1 VDLIGEVVRLIGIEA
16 IAEERFAEPSPTT
29 QADVVLDFCS
39 ILHQRFAAQGFFEAR
54 THTLVSDSLFQNLIS
69 KSETIRLSNPPGEN
83 QSLLRPAL
91 VPALLS
97 AVQRN
102 LSHGQQTVRFYEIGK
117 VFRRGAKEEVSSLGI
132 AMTGFSTPPSWRGRK
147 TRLLDLYDL
156 KGIIQSMTQELLR
169 FVSSTAAPVTR
180 IPITPLSLEENLC
193 LYVLAESGETIG
205 VAGQLSPCWSRKLGI
220 PGGVLVAE
228 LWLDPLQRGS
238 AMARRKVSAIPR
250 YPAIVRDL
258 AILLPKKLSY
268 ASILETLL
276 SVGEPFLCSVM
287 PFDVFIDHTGLKLP
301 LHYWRSIGV
310 SLVFRSAERTLT
322 KQEVVI
328 AEKRLKQRLVSR
340 LGVGFRDSPPDDLW
354 NNSLC
359 GE

>member
-1 VDLIGEVVRLIGIEA
+1 
-16 IAEERFAEPSPTT
+16 
-29 QADVVLDFCS
+29 
-39 ILHQRFAAQGFFEAR
+39 
-54 THTLVSDSLFQNLIS
+54 
-69 KSETIRLSNPPGEN
+69 
-83 QSLLRPAL
+83 
-91 VPALLS
+91 
-97 AVQRN
+97 
-102 LSHGQQTVRFYEIGK
+102 
-117 VFRRGAKEEVSSLGI
+117 
-132 AMTGFSTPPSWRGRK
+132 
-147 TRLLDLYDL
+147 LLDLYDL

-340 LGVGFRDSPPDDLW
+340 LGVGFRDSPPDAPDGG
-354 NNSLC
+354 NGDENI
-359 GE
+359 